1 MDSRT
6 RFNQSWLTEMPSGLG
21 SFETYDALVY
31 AIKDRIKQGS
41 EVRSLGD
48 GLYKITGQQV
58 LYYWVGA
65 TDRIDIGVELEIT
78 PQALV
83 VNLTGKNPSL
93 RGKPP
98 YASNLYLAILKDSDR
113 SIRIMGDKQL
123 SDEGYG
129 IWKRLLRSSNTV
141 SVYDNQDP
149 GQTFKTFDKVEDL
162 DRYFANDDTDFMR
175 YQYVLSQPGEM
186 LAETRSY
193 FNTRRYRELAG
204 LNLG

>member
-1 MDSRT
+1 
-6 RFNQSWLTEMPSGLG
+6 MPSGLG

-31 AIKDRIKQGS
+31 TIKDRIKQGT
-41 EVRSLGD
+41 EVRSPGN

-65 TDRIDIGVELEIT
+65 VDRINIGVELEIT

-93 RGKPP
+93 RGNPP
-98 YASNLYLAILKDSDR
+98 YASDLYLAILRDSDR
-113 SIRIMGDKQL
+113 SIRIMSDKQL

-129 IWKRLLRSSNTV
+129 IWKRLLRSGNTV

-149 GQTFKTFDKVEDL
+149 GQTFKTFDTVEDM
-162 DRYFANDDTDFMR
+162 DRHFADDDTNFMR

-204 LNLG
+204 LDLG

>member
-6 RFNQSWLTEMPSGLG
+6 RFKQSWLTEMPSGLG
-21 SFETYDALVY
+21 SFETYHALDY
-31 AIKDRIKQGS
+31 SIKDRIKQS
-41 EVRSLGD
+41 SKVRSLGD
-48 GLYKITGQQV
+48 GLYNITGQQV
-58 LYYWVGA
+58 SYYWIGSP
-65 TDRIDIGVELEIT
+65 DRIDIGIELEMT

-98 YASNLYLAILKDSDR
+98 YASDLYLAILKDSDR
-113 SIRIMGDKQL
+113 SIRIMSDKQL

-129 IWKRLLRSSNTV
+129 IWKRLLRSGNTV

-149 GQTFKTFDKVEDL
+149 GQTFKTFDTVEDL

>member
-21 SFETYDALVY
+21 SFETYHALDY
-31 AIKDRIKQGS
+31 SIKDRIKQGS
-41 EVRSLGD
+41 KVLSLGN
-48 GLYKITGQQV
+48 GLYKITGRQV
-58 LYYWVGA
+58 SYYWAGA
-65 TDRIDIGVELEIT
+65 PDRIDIAVELDIT

-83 VNLTGKNPSL
+83 VNLTGKDPSL
-93 RGKPP
+93 SSKPP
-98 YASNLYLAILKDSDR
+98 YASDLYLAILKDSDR
-113 SIRIMGDKQL
+113 SIRIMSDKQL

-129 IWKRLLRSSNTV
+129 IWKRLLRSGNTV

-149 GQTFKTFDKVEDL
+149 GQTFKTFDTVADL
-162 DRYFANDDTDFMR
+162 DRYFADDDTNFMR

>member
-31 AIKDRIKQGS
+31 SIKDRIKQGS
-41 EVRSLGD
+41 EVRSLGN
-48 GLYKITGQQV
+48 GLYKITGQQI

-65 TDRIDIGVELEIT
+65 ANRIDIGVELEIT

-83 VNLTGKNPSL
+83 VNLTGKDPSL

-98 YASNLYLAILKDSDR
+98 YASDLYLAILRDSDR
-113 SIRIMGDKQL
+113 SIRIMSDKQL
-123 SDEGYG
+123 SDEGYS
-129 IWKRLLRSSNTV
+129 IWKRLLRSGNTV
-141 SVYDNQDP
+141 SVYDNQIP

-162 DRYFANDDTDFMR
+162 DRYFADDDTDFMR
-175 YQYVLSQPGEM
+175 YQYVLSQLGEM

-204 LNLG
+204 LDLG

>member
-31 AIKDRIKQGS
+31 SIKDRIKQGS
-41 EVRSLGD
+41 EVRSLGN

-113 SIRIMGDKQL
+113 SIRIMSDKQL

-129 IWKRLLRSSNTV
+129 IWKRLLRSGNTV